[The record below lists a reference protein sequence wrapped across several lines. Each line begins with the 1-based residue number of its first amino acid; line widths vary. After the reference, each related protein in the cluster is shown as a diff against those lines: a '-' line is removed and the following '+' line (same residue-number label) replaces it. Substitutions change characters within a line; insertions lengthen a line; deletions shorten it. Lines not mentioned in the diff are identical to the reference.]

1 MLKCSK
7 CKIERSKNLFIK
19 NGKTL
24 KSCGVCRGVVV
35 LDPPSSSSDDEGEG
49 EDEGEEDV
57 EDEEVEDEL
66 YCPVCEK
73 YFDTESQV
81 IKHSQS
87 AIHKKKLS
95 NYNN

>member
-35 LDPPSSSSDDEGEG
+35 LNPPSPCASSSDDDDEE
-49 EDEGEEDV
+49 EDEDDED
-57 EDEEVEDEL
+57 DEL
-66 YCPVCEK
+66 YCQVCDK

-81 IKHSQS
+81 IKHSKS
-87 AIHKKKLS
+87 VLHKKRLTH
-95 NYNN
+95 YNN